1 LKGTSLADV
10 VFETKDFKVFLDFM
24 DCKDATYHMD
34 FQTCNISIQCI
45 ANDGRYVGEL
55 IRRHLNEYKYACGR
69 PIRISFNP
77 KTRESLRELCKKVT
91 TVTIEGS
98 NVVFGKDQ
106 YVVKSQYMNEP
117 LPPIIEDTTER
128 FLELTLSRDE
138 FSRVVKL
145 LRKGKIEFARLN
157 FLIKSRMLEVSI
169 STELLSLWSFKFL
182 TSSVYFSGVEFDVY
196 FAQEEH
202 PISPHVIDSFYN
214 VNDLVNMIEAVKY
227 HYGREIM
234 FSLSLLQD
242 KRLLFESTK
251 DGVTQRCTLHS
262 I

>member
-1 LKGTSLADV
+1 MPDV
-10 VFETKDFKVFLDFM
+10 IIEAKNFKVFLDFM
-24 DCKDATYHMD
+24 DSKDATYHME
-34 FQTCNISIQCI
+34 FQTWYISIQCI

-55 IRRHLNEYKYACGR
+55 FRSSVHEFKYACSR
-69 PIRISFNP
+69 PIRISFDS
-77 KTRESLRELCKKVT
+77 KTRESLRELCKKVK

-98 NVVFGKDQ
+98 NVVVGKDQ
-106 YVVKSQYMNEP
+106 YVVKSQYTNEP
-117 LPPIIEDTTER
+117 LPPIINDTTER
-128 FLELTLSRDE
+128 FLELTLSRNE
-138 FSRVVKL
+138 FSKVVKL
-145 LRKGKIEFARLN
+145 LRKGKIEFVRLN

-169 STELLSLWSFKFL
+169 STELLSLWSFKFP

-214 VNDLVNMIEAVKY
+214 TNDLVNMIEAVEY

-234 FSLSLLQD
+234 FTLSLLQD
-242 KRLLFESTK
+242 KELLFESGK
-251 DGVTQRCTLHS
+251 DDVTHRCILHS